1 MNVLAEFT
9 NVSMERLIAEI
20 QLDLTRAP
28 ANLATVETGGVTAYQ
43 MVSGKNKK
51 EKERNFHYLSV

>member
-9 NVSMERLIAEI
+9 IVLMARLIVEI

-28 ANLATVETGGVTAYQ
+28 ANLVTVETGGVTAYQ
-43 MVSGKNKK
+43 MVSGKKEN
-51 EKERNFHYLSV
+51 EKERNFF